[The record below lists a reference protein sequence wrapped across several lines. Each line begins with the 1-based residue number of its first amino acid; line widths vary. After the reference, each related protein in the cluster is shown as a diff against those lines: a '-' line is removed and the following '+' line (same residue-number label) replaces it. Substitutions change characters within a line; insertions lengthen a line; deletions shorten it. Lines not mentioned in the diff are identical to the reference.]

1 VPRDLRSNWRAGASS
16 PQRQREDASQNAPV
30 GSVVTPAAAVALST
44 VTRTTLFM
52 GDRFGS

>member
-1 VPRDLRSNWRAGASS
+1 MPRDLRSNWRAGASS